1 MFLHT
6 AEAFRTAEPVRRA
19 TTIGLDRTRLPLA
32 GRIALPKRPAL
43 GAIDAA
49 ALVETEQGWK
59 RIADLTPGMAIHT
72 RDGGLQRLDAVSLMP
87 RLPVAAT
94 RLVRIPGGALG
105 NCGPLSLTPETQLL
119 IRSQVAEEVLGVPEV
134 LVPAAALEGWRGI
147 RCEAAGHHGRPVAML
162 RFARDEIVWL
172 NSGLQVLCGRNGGY
186 LTRLD
191 LDRARSLIALEGA
204 DLAQCRLA
212 A

>member
-72 RDGGLQRLDAVSLMP
+72 RDGGLQRLVRSEVERAIRAEVEQSS
-87 RLPVAAT
+87 AT
-94 RLVRIPGGALG
+94 I
-105 NCGPLSLTPETQLL
+105 
-119 IRSQVAEEVLGVPEV
+119 
-134 LVPAAALEGWRGI
+134 
-147 RCEAAGHHGRPVAML
+147 
-162 RFARDEIVWL
+162 
-172 NSGLQVLCGRNGGY
+172 
-186 LTRLD
+186 
-191 LDRARSLIALEGA
+191 
-204 DLAQCRLA
+204 
-212 A
+212 